1 MKLWQLRSITPV
13 PDTAIGFIVRAETE
27 LSARRYASE
36 DARAE
41 VGFAWLDDKLTAC
54 EELTPEGEPGVVMAD
69 FNAK

>member
-1 MKLWQLRSITPV
+1 MKLWQLRSVAPA

-36 DARAE
+36 DPRAE
-41 VGFAWLDDKLTAC
+41 VGFAWLDDELTAC
-54 EELTPEGEPGVVMAD
+54 EELTPEGEPGVVTAD